1 MNKINDNQL
10 LNVEKLIE
18 SLICSSCTD
27 TKEEKDC
34 SSCEIYN
41 QLKVNLLKNI
51 KI

>member
-18 SLICSSCTD
+18 SLICPSCTD
-27 TKEEKDC
+27 TQEEKDC

>member
-1 MNKINDNQL
+1 MNEINDNQL

-18 SLICSSCTD
+18 SLICLSCTD
-27 TKEEKDC
+27 KKEEKDC
-34 SSCEIYN
+34 SSCKIYN

>member
-1 MNKINDNQL
+1 MDKINDNQL
-10 LNVEKLIE
+10 LNVENLIE
-18 SLICSSCTD
+18 SLICPSCTD
-27 TKEEKDC
+27 TQEEKDC